1 MGKCLIFIRAVW
13 MGCALF
19 WACASFGV
27 QQSSL
32 PTKRIGGVEYLALW
46 DVTRL
51 YNPTAQ
57 WRVEGQTLHVLGANS
72 MRVTVNSRDAE
83 VNGLRVRLSAPIVSV
98 NGRVMIARADALNG
112 LLALW
117 SASYEPRQVGRRGR
131 AVIDPGHGGENTGT
145 RGRTSGVYEKT
156 LVLDIAFR
164 VERLLR
170 EQGVEVVMTRRS
182 DVFVELSERAA
193 IANRARADAFVS
205 IHLNWAADASVNG
218 VETFYMP
225 RVGEASAVRASA
237 RFDNGQRFA
246 GNENDGANELLSQH
260 VHRAL
265 LSATGAADRR
275 VRGARFAVLRDARIP
290 ATLVECGYLS
300 NAAEER
306 RVLTEEYRE
315 RIARGI
321 ANGIVSYLN
330 VSKR

>member
-1 MGKCLIFIRAVW
+1 
-13 MGCALF
+13 
-19 WACASFGV
+19 
-27 QQSSL
+27 
-32 PTKRIGGVEYLALW
+32 
-46 DVTRL
+46 
-51 YNPTAQ
+51 
-57 WRVEGQTLHVLGANS
+57 
-72 MRVTVNSRDAE
+72 
-83 VNGLRVRLSAPIVSV
+83 
-98 NGRVMIARADALNG
+98 
-112 LLALW
+112 
-117 SASYEPRQVGRRGR
+117 
-131 AVIDPGHGGENTGT
+131 VIDPGHGGENTGT

-225 RVGEASAVRASA
+225 RVGAASAVRASA